1 MSGIW
6 CRLVRY
12 VTLAILAGAAV
23 AAEST
28 AQPTALGETGNE
40 IQRPVGQAMQ
50 AIYVR
55 FAQATGGDP
64 DQLTDPGQRDLFLRC
79 SEMVETAEFLNQG
92 SWVPQGERIEE
103 ITSFAE
109 LDAALQQ
116 IGIEEL
122 SAEGTNAVE
131 TSRLRVAPSRLA
143 ALRRAAAAGSR
154 GEGELL
160 ATERLALFLDGTLGF
175 GSRDA
180 TSREDRFDYNV
191 PALAMGVDYRF
202 GSNGILGGA
211 VGYETFDADFDNN
224 QSAVAGGDLESDLF
238 SLSAYS
244 SYRLA
249 RFYLDGAVTFG
260 WNDYR
265 LTRRIVYPRV
275 VRAAESATA
284 GNEYDVLATLG
295 YSGDLDRL
303 QYEPFVQVMNRGL
316 AIDGYTE
323 TAASGL
329 NLVVMDQE
337 IDSLVLILGSQFFWQ
352 ARLGSGVVVP
362 RVEVEWFHEF
372 QNASRLITTRFESDP
387 FGTLFSVPTDEP
399 DADYFHLAAGV
410 SRVWGTTQ
418 GYVNLG
424 AALGLDGV
432 TSTILTGGVRFTL

>member
-1 MSGIW
+1 MSGIQ
-6 CRLVRY
+6 CRLARY
-12 VTLAILAGAAV
+12 AAAGMLAGTAV

-28 AQPTALGETGNE
+28 AQPTALGNTGNE
-40 IQRPVGQAMQ
+40 IQQPVGQAMQ

-79 SEMVETAEFLNQG
+79 SEMVETAEFLDQG
-92 SWVPQGERIEE
+92 DWVPQGERIEE

-116 IGIEEL
+116 VGIEEL
-122 SAEGTNAVE
+122 SAEGTNAAE
-131 TSRLRVAPSRLA
+131 TSRLRVPLSRLA
-143 ALRRAAAAGSR
+143 ALRRAAAAGPH
-154 GEGELL
+154 GAGDLL
-160 ATERLALFLDGTLGF
+160 ASARWALFFDGTLSF

-191 PALAMGVDYRF
+191 PALALGVDYRF
-202 GSNGILGGA
+202 EGNAILGGA
-211 VGYETFDADFDNN
+211 VGYETFDAAFDNN
-224 QSAVAGGDLESDLF
+224 ESTAAGGDFESDLF

-249 RFYLDGAVTFG
+249 RFFVDGAVTFG

-265 LTRRIVYPRV
+265 LTRRVVYPRV
-275 VRAAESATA
+275 VRAAESATQ
-284 GNEYDVLATLG
+284 GHEYDVLATLG
-295 YSGDLDRL
+295 YSGHLDRL
-303 QYEPFVQVMNRGL
+303 QYEPFVQVMNRGR
-316 AIDGYTE
+316 AVDGYTE

-337 IDSLVLILGSQFFWQ
+337 IDSLLLILGSQFCWQ
-352 ARLGSGVVVP
+352 FRSGSGIVVP
-362 RVEVEWFHEF
+362 RFEVEWFHEF
-372 QNASRLITTRFESDP
+372 QNASRLITARFESDP

-418 GYVNLG
+418 GFVNLG
-424 AALGLDGV
+424 TALGLDDV
-432 TSTILTGGVRFTL
+432 TSYIVTGGVRFAL